1 MPANWRRPASDRRP
15 IPHRFVAFRR
25 DLCRS
30 PRYARRMQGPKKLIE
45 LEALR
50 GLAALVVL
58 FHHFMLG
65 FTPRL
70 HGMFYAEQPY
80 SLFGTPAFAFVN
92 GSAAVIVFF
101 VLSGFVLT
109 VGILK
114 SQRAAGVFVA
124 ALKRWPRLALTV
136 TVANTLAGLLM
147 AHSLF
152 GNAHTATL
160 VPSSWLGLFYNWQ
173 SAGNDEVLLSVVEG
187 ATTFFT
193 GASRYNSNLWTMYY
207 EFWGSM
213 IALGCAFV
221 LVAISNRSVQ
231 GMFLLLAWLVA
242 SAFNANMGSFVI
254 GVALAAIYARR
265 STWVWP
271 NRTICLIVPVIIF
284 VFGYHENLISGRSE
298 GWYAFSNPLA
308 AQNPPLL
315 RVVLHS
321 IGAALA
327 LLLFLHVPMVKRV
340 MSGEV
345 GRKLGLMSFPIYLSQ
360 ILVICSI
367 SSWTYDALVH
377 TPPVLRI
384 LVCLCVTLVGTV
396 LLALPLAALE
406 RWWLQLLGRF
416 STGAAWKRSSVQT
429 PLP

>member
-1 MPANWRRPASDRRP
+1 M
-15 IPHRFVAFRR
+15 
-25 DLCRS
+25 
-30 PRYARRMQGPKKLIE
+30 RMQSPKKLIE

-50 GLAALVVL
+50 GLAAVVVL

-70 HGMFYAEQPY
+70 HGMLYPEQPY

-109 VGILK
+109 VGVFK

-124 ALKRWPRLALTV
+124 VLKRWPRLALTV
-136 TVANTLAGLLM
+136 MAANALAGLLM
-147 AHSLF
+147 AYSLF
-152 GNAHTATL
+152 GNVHTATL
-160 VPSSWLGLFYNWQ
+160 VPSIWLGWFYNWQ
-173 SAGNDEVLLSVVEG
+173 STGNNEIPLSIIEG

-213 IALGCAFV
+213 IALGCALV
-221 LVAISNRSVQ
+221 LVGISNRLVQ
-231 GMFLLLAWLVA
+231 GLFLLLAWLVA
-242 SAFNANMGSFVI
+242 STFNANMGPFVI
-254 GVALAAIYARR
+254 GVALAAMYARR
-265 STWVWP
+265 STWAWP
-271 NRTICLIVPVIIF
+271 NWTMYLIVPTLLF
-284 VFGYHENLISGRSE
+284 LFGYHENLISGRSE
-298 GWYAFSNPLA
+298 AWYAFLNPVA
-308 AQNPPLL
+308 AQNPALF

-327 LLLFLHVPMVKRV
+327 LLLFLHVPMVKRA
-340 MSGEV
+340 MSGET
-345 GRKLGLMSFPIYLSQ
+345 GRRLGLMSFPIFLSQ

-367 SSWTYDALVH
+367 SSWTYEALVH
-377 TPPVLRI
+377 APHVLRI
-384 LVCLCVTLVGTV
+384 LVCLCVTLAGTV
-396 LLALPLAALE
+396 LVALPLAALD
-406 RWWLQLLGRF
+406 RWWLQWLGRF
-416 STGAAWKRSSVQT
+416 STGAAWKQSSVQT